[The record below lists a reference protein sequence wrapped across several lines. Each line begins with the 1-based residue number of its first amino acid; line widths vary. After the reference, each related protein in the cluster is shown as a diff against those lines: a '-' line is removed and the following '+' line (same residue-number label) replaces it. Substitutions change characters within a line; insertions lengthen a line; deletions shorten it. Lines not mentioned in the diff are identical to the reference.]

1 MKMVDNKFWRNKI
14 EVFSYESISDLQD
27 ELNEFYKDKFVI
39 ATQVFAPNQTGT
51 DEWVAIVYFKI
62 KPD

>member
-1 MKMVDNKFWRNKI
+1 MKMVSNKFWKKRI
-14 EVFSYESISDLQD
+14 EVFSSGNVSDLQN

-39 ATQVFAPNQTGT
+39 ATQVFTPIQTGT
-51 DEWVAIVYFKI
+51 DEWVAIVYVKI